1 MNARQWRGLPQ
12 MTSPRT
18 FADMCNDYLSDKQK
32 EALYQLENSDL
43 TPAQK
48 GFVIMQLIALMED
61 ES

>member
-1 MNARQWRGLPQ
+1 